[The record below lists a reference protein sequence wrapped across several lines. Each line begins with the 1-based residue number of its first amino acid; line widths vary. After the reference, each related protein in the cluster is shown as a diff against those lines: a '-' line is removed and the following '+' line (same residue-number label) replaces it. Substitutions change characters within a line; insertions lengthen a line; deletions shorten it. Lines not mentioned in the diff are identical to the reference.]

1 MEQLSCDS
9 VYWRIILMRM
19 IRYFP
24 KQTSARTTYCELSE
38 DDTAWLKTELV
49 RWLARMSETQA
60 DPDELWNLIHQQYWA
75 KRTKS
80 LPKGRAGLNS
90 PASFTGGL
98 INNLLFGDQR
108 DFTETQLEGV
118 RDISAQLAQL
128 FDDVEPLQFAI
139 GFR

>member
-1 MEQLSCDS
+1 MT
-9 VYWRIILMRM
+9 RM
-19 IRYFP
+19 IRYYP
-24 KQTSARTTYCELSE
+24 KNTAARTTYTELS
-38 DDTAWLKTELV
+38 DSDTAWLKTELI

-60 DPDELWNLIHQQYWA
+60 DPDELWQIIHRQYWS

-108 DFTETQLEGV
+108 DFTERQLEAI
-118 RDISAQLAQL
+118 RDISAQLNQL
-128 FDDVEPLQFAI
+128 FDDIEPIQFAI
-139 GFR
+139 GFQ